1 MELGFHL
8 TEKGNVLSIDNF
20 NTASASCR
28 SEAGFSQ
35 TIIDKEARDVIRDLF
50 PNIPDDDT
58 DQIIK
63 TAFQKVYTDCF
74 ILPTV

>member
-1 MELGFHL
+1 MEMGFHL

-20 NTASASCR
+20 NTASACGR
-28 SEAGFSQ
+28 SEADVSQ

-50 PNIPDDDT
+50 PNIPYGDT

-63 TAFQKVYTDCF
+63 TAFQKVN
-74 ILPTV
+74 IMAV